1 MSFYGTGIIERLPVN
16 SQLQNPNNQMH
27 IIIQNT
33 IGELLDNFEIDYDQF
48 FLQDAT
54 GKYLDLHGKQYGIGR
69 KNNESDEEYRN
80 RIILGA
86 YEYATVKVLT
96 EIYGVEFYAN
106 VDNFEN
112 NTNLLCSDNPYLTDE
127 LMGFISE
134 EVYNILD
141 EKFIKI
147 PFRTIIE

>member
-16 SQLQNPNNQMH
+16 SQLQNPNNPMH

-112 NTNLLCSDNPYLTDE
+112 NTNLL
-127 LMGFISE
+127 
-134 EVYNILD
+134 
-141 EKFIKI
+141 
-147 PFRTIIE
+147 

>member
-16 SQLQNPNNQMH
+16 SQLQNPDNPMH
-27 IIIQNT
+27 NIIQNT

-80 RIILGA
+80 RIILCA

-96 EIYGVEFYAN
+96 EIYGVKFYAN

-127 LMGFISE
+127 LMGFISD

>member
-16 SQLQNPNNQMH
+16 SQLQNPENQMH

-54 GKYLDLHGKQYGIGR
+54 GKYLDLHGKQYGVGR
-69 KNNESDEEYRN
+69 KSNESDEEYRN

-96 EIYGVEFYAN
+96 EIYGVKFYAN
-106 VDNFEN
+106 VNNFEN
-112 NTNLLCSDNPYLTDE
+112 NTNLLCSDNPYLTNE
-127 LMGFISE
+127 LMGFISD

>member
-1 MSFYGTGIIERLPVN
+1 MSFYGTGIIERLPVD

-112 NTNLLCSDNPYLTDE
+112 NSNLLCSDNPYLTSE

>member
-112 NTNLLCSDNPYLTDE
+112 NSNLLCSDNPYLTSE

-141 EKFIKI
+141 EKFIRI
-147 PFRTIIE
+147 PFRSIIE

>member
-1 MSFYGTGIIERLPVN
+1 
-16 SQLQNPNNQMH
+16 MH

-69 KNNESDEEYRN
+69 KSNESDEEYRN
-80 RIILGA
+80 RIILCA

-96 EIYGVEFYAN
+96 EIYGVKFYAN

>member
-16 SQLQNPNNQMH
+16 SQLQNPDNPMH
-27 IIIQNT
+27 NIIQNT

-54 GKYLDLHGKQYGIGR
+54 GKYLDLHGKQYGIVR
-69 KNNESDEEYRN
+69 KINESDDEYRN

-112 NTNLLCSDNPYLTDE
+112 NTNLLCSDNPYLTNE
-127 LMGFISE
+127 LMGFISD

-147 PFRTIIE
+147 PFRTIIK

>member
-96 EIYGVEFYAN
+96 EIYGVKFYAN

-112 NTNLLCSDNPYLTDE
+112 NSNLLCSDNPYLTSE

-141 EKFIKI
+141 EKFIRI
-147 PFRTIIE
+147 PFRSIIK

>member
-96 EIYGVEFYAN
+96 KIYGVKFYAN

-112 NTNLLCSDNPYLTDE
+112 NSNLLCSDNPYLTSE

-141 EKFIKI
+141 EKFIRI
-147 PFRTIIE
+147 PFRSIIE

>member
-16 SQLQNPNNQMH
+16 SQLQNPDNPMH
-27 IIIQNT
+27 NIIQNT

-80 RIILGA
+80 RIILCA

-127 LMGFISE
+127 LMGFISD

>member
-112 NTNLLCSDNPYLTDE
+112 NSNLLCSDNPYVTSE

-141 EKFIKI
+141 EKFIRI

>member
-80 RIILGA
+80 RIILCA

-96 EIYGVEFYAN
+96 EIYGVKFYAN

-112 NTNLLCSDNPYLTDE
+112 NNNLLCSDNPYLPGE

-147 PFRTIIE
+147 PFRTIIK

>member
-96 EIYGVEFYAN
+96 EIYGVKFYAN

>member
-112 NTNLLCSDNPYLTDE
+112 NTNLLCSDNPYVTSE

>member
-16 SQLQNPNNQMH
+16 SQLQNPDNPMH
-27 IIIQNT
+27 NIIQNT

-54 GKYLDLHGKQYGIGR
+54 GKYLDLHGKQYGIMR

-80 RIILGA
+80 RIILCA

-96 EIYGVEFYAN
+96 EIYGVKFYAN

-112 NTNLLCSDNPYLTDE
+112 NTNLLCSDNPYLTNE
-127 LMGFISE
+127 LMGFISD

>member
-112 NTNLLCSDNPYLTDE
+112 NTNLLCSDNPYVTSE

-141 EKFIKI
+141 EKFIRI
-147 PFRTIIE
+147 PFRSIIE

>member
-16 SQLQNPNNQMH
+16 SQLQNPENQMH

-54 GKYLDLHGKQYGIGR
+54 GKYLDLHGKQYGVGR
-69 KNNESDEEYRN
+69 KSNESDEEYRN

-112 NTNLLCSDNPYLTDE
+112 NTNLLCSDNPYLTNE
-127 LMGFISE
+127 LMGFISD

>member
-16 SQLQNPNNQMH
+16 SQLQNPNNAMH
-27 IIIQNT
+27 IVIQNT

-112 NTNLLCSDNPYLTDE
+112 NSNLLCSDNPYLTSE

>member
-16 SQLQNPNNQMH
+16 SQLQNPENQMH

-96 EIYGVEFYAN
+96 EIYGVKFYAN

-127 LMGFISE
+127 LMGFISD

>member
-16 SQLQNPNNQMH
+16 SQLQNPDNPMH
-27 IIIQNT
+27 NIIQNT

-69 KNNESDEEYRN
+69 KSNESDEEYRN
-80 RIILGA
+80 RIILCA

-96 EIYGVEFYAN
+96 EIYGVKFYAN

-112 NTNLLCSDNPYLTDE
+112 NTNLLCSDNPYLTNE
-127 LMGFISE
+127 LMGFISD

>member
-16 SQLQNPNNQMH
+16 SQLQNPDNPIHN
-27 IIIQNT
+27 IIQNT

-80 RIILGA
+80 RIILCA

-112 NTNLLCSDNPYLTDE
+112 NTNLLCSDNPYLTNE
-127 LMGFISE
+127 LMGFISD

-147 PFRTIIE
+147 PFRTIIK